1 MLLQQVPWIAGG
13 SRRTI
18 LRHVKR
24 RGLCTTAT
32 RRVTATPKPLEFND
46 SYSRTLG
53 IEQSSS
59 VSHEVIQDDSSHL
72 SDDTHSSNS
81 LNGTVFMSSLDPQ
94 SPRRNVD
101 VHVYPRCLTSP
112 NPTTFLVNSVSP
124 ATNGNSNYDTSSQ
137 PKSEYFGSPAQAL
150 STHEVSIE
158 DSFQIVSQSFWKI
171 QAFKA
176 QTTPL
181 SRCQTPNPE
190 TINTRLFHSSYALGA
205 INQELCVS

>member
-1 MLLQQVPWIAGG
+1 MIRILVLWELSRVPLSRMKLFKTIHRIYLMILTLQILLTEQC
-13 SRRTI
+13 
-18 LRHVKR
+18 
-24 RGLCTTAT
+24 LCPRLTHNLPGVMST
-32 RRVTATPKPLEFND
+32 
-46 SYSRTLG
+46 YMC
-53 IEQSSS
+53 
-59 VSHEVIQDDSSHL
+59 IQDACLRIRPHFL
-72 SDDTHSSNS
+72 
-81 LNGTVFMSSLDPQ
+81 LIQFLQRPMGTVIMI
-94 SPRRNVD
+94 
-101 VHVYPRCLTSP
+101 
-112 NPTTFLVNSVSP
+112 
-124 ATNGNSNYDTSSQ
+124 SSQ

-205 INQELCVS
+205 INQELWVS